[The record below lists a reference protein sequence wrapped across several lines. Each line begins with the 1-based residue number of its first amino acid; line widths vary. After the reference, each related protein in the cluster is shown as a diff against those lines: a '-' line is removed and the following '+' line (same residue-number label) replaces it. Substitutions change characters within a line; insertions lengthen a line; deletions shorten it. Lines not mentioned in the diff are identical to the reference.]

1 MQSFPLVSLARLHPS
16 PPPPS
21 PSQAMM
27 LDINLFRTD
36 KGGNPDLIRESQRSQ
51 FASVELVDEVI
62 ALDKAWR
69 ERQFELD
76 KIRQELNATSKKIGK
91 LKAIRTSKQ
100 EEEAKKLMESTD
112 EIKKR
117 LAAKEVEVQEAKS
130 TLDAKVTT
138 IGNIVHES
146 VPVSDDEV
154 T

>member
-1 MQSFPLVSLARLHPS
+1 
-16 PPPPS
+16 
-21 PSQAMM
+21 M

-36 KGGNPDLIRESQRSQ
+36 KGSNPDLIRESQRSRVA
-51 FASVELVDEVI
+51 FVDLVDEVI

-91 LKAIRTSKQ
+91 LKASKQ
-100 EEEAKKLMESTD
+100 EEEAKKLMESID

-154 T
+154 TWKFSWCLFWLFAFH

>member
-1 MQSFPLVSLARLHPS
+1 MQ
-16 PPPPS
+16 
-21 PSQAMM
+21 
-27 LDINLFRTD
+27 
-36 KGGNPDLIRESQRSQ
+36 
-51 FASVELVDEVI
+51 
-62 ALDKAWR
+62 
-69 ERQFELD
+69 
-76 KIRQELNATSKKIGK
+76 
-91 LKAIRTSKQ
+91 SKQ

-154 T
+154 TWKFSWCLFWLFAFH

>member
-1 MQSFPLVSLARLHPS
+1 MQ
-16 PPPPS
+16 
-21 PSQAMM
+21 
-27 LDINLFRTD
+27 
-36 KGGNPDLIRESQRSQ
+36 
-51 FASVELVDEVI
+51 
-62 ALDKAWR
+62 
-69 ERQFELD
+69 
-76 KIRQELNATSKKIGK
+76 
-91 LKAIRTSKQ
+91 SKQ

-146 VPVSDDEV
+146 VPFSDGEG

>member
-1 MQSFPLVSLARLHPS
+1 MQ
-16 PPPPS
+16 
-21 PSQAMM
+21 
-27 LDINLFRTD
+27 
-36 KGGNPDLIRESQRSQ
+36 
-51 FASVELVDEVI
+51 
-62 ALDKAWR
+62 
-69 ERQFELD
+69 
-76 KIRQELNATSKKIGK
+76 
-91 LKAIRTSKQ
+91 SKQ

-154 T
+154 IWEHRACSGYFLSTEVTVRL